1 VPSKGWLM
9 MDRLLARRKGGL
21 ALCGVGLLALVAWGA
36 FTPVTRADVL
46 VEELTIEPPIE
57 LPVEINERVVEWMR
71 RFQSGQ
77 RASFERFLSRGTA
90 YSEMIERKLADRD
103 MPPELL
109 YLAMIESGFATDAMS
124 PRSAVGMWQF
134 MGPTAREYGLRVDRW
149 VDERRD
155 PVTATDAA
163 LDYLQWLHDRYDS
176 WYLAAAAYNAGHPRV
191 DRALR
196 NHAGGR
202 EGEEALYW
210 EIIEHLPRET
220 REYVPRILAATILAK
235 YHEAYGFEVQT
246 RGAYEFDR
254 VWVPGGTPLSRVAK
268 VLDTR
273 PEAIRALNPH
283 LLLGVTPPGDA
294 FALRVPVGTASQV
307 IASLD
312 GRGTGS
318 RFSD

>member
-1 VPSKGWLM
+1 M
-9 MDRLLARRKGGL
+9 IERLLARRKVGI
-21 ALCGVGLLALVAWGA
+21 ALSGVALLILVAVTWGA
-36 FTPVTRADVL
+36 FAPATRVEDPVL
-46 VEELTIEPPIE
+46 ELAIEPPIE
-57 LPVEINERVVEWMR
+57 LPVEINGRVVEWMR
-71 RFQSGQ
+71 RFQSTQ
-77 RASFERFLSRGTA
+77 RASFERYLSRGTA
-90 YSEMIERKLADRD
+90 YSEMIERKLSERG

-109 YLAMIESGFATDAMS
+109 YLAMIESGFVPDAMS

-163 LDYLQWLHDRYDS
+163 LDYLQWLHDRYGS
-176 WYLAAAAYNAGHPRV
+176 WYLAAAAYNAGYPRV

-210 EIIEHLPRET
+210 EIIDHLPRET

-235 YHEAYGFEVQT
+235 YHEAYGFEVEA
-246 RGAYEFDR
+246 RGTYEFDR
-254 VWVPGGTPLSRVAK
+254 VWVPGGTPLSRVAM
-268 VLDTR
+268 VLDAR
-273 PEAIRALNPH
+273 PEVLRELNPH
-283 LLLGVTPPGDA
+283 LLVGITPPGDA
-294 FALRVPVGTASQV
+294 FALRVPVGTASMV

-312 GRGTGS
+312 GRGPGS
-318 RFSD
+318 RFAD

>member
-1 VPSKGWLM
+1 M
-9 MDRLLARRKGGL
+9 IRFLARKKSGL
-21 ALCGVGLLALVAWGA
+21 ALGGVGLIALAAWCLWTPPAPAEEPEPELV
-36 FTPVTRADVL
+36 
-46 VEELTIEPPIE
+46 VEAPIE
-57 LPVEINERVVEWMR
+57 LPVEINGRVVEWMR
-71 RFQSGQ
+71 RFQSSQ
-77 RASFERFLSRGTA
+77 RVSFERFLSRGTT
-90 YSEMIERKLADRD
+90 YSQMIEQKLAERD

-109 YLAMIESGFATDAMS
+109 YLAMIESGFQTDAMS

-163 LDYLQWLHDRYDS
+163 LDYLQWLHGRYDS
-176 WYLAAAAYNAGHPRV
+176 WYLAAAAYNAGYPRV

-196 NHAGGR
+196 NNGGAR

-210 EIIEHLPRET
+210 EIIDHLPRET
-220 REYVPRILAATILAK
+220 REYVPRILAATMLAK
-235 YHEAYGFEVQT
+235 HHEAYGFDVEA

-254 VWVPGGTPLSRVAK
+254 VWVPGGTPLSRVAGL
-268 VLDTR
+268 LDTR
-273 PEAIRALNPH
+273 PETLRELNPH

-294 FALRVPVGTASQV
+294 FALRVPIGTASLV

-312 GRGTGS
+312 GRGAGT
-318 RFSD
+318 RFAD